1 MEVQNQFASCC
12 SLILESPTVK
22 RLGMCMGTL
31 GRERVEEIG
40 IEIKGKMFPRKTQ
53 ELFYIL
59 LELSNSIWEMLQEL
73 LK

>member
-1 MEVQNQFASCC
+1 
-12 SLILESPTVK
+12 
-22 RLGMCMGTL
+22 MCMGTL